1 MINIKVKI
9 FDYEDEFD
17 LEEDINDF
25 IPKEKIVGICLDDNF
40 AEQRLQN
47 LEHYVYDSFN
57 YDLFEKN
64 VRSYLEQLGVL
75 VDGNLPEE
83 IISIMN
89 KYKEVTIKAEN
100 SSLLCQDIYAEEMM
114 RLSHFINA
122 YIGMELEKYYRRKSG
137 VSDDKVI
144 TVRDALEYELSISNY
159 NYDRITD
166 SLYMVTPREDIK
178 EKKTYL

>member
-1 MINIKVKI
+1 MNREMKVREKYSRITQKLKHLSKTITTMESATSGMIASLITNGEGASTIFKGAFVTYCNDAKI
-9 FDYEDEFD
+9 R
-17 LEEDINDF
+17 N
-25 IPKEKIVGICLDDNF
+25 
-40 AEQRLQN
+40 
-47 LEHYVYDSFN
+47 
-57 YDLFEKN
+57 
-64 VRSYLEQLGVL
+64 GV
-75 VDGNLPEE
+75 PEE

-100 SSLLCQDIYAEEMM
+100 SSLLCQDMYAQEMM